1 MLYDSAFATL
11 TLLTTS
17 IVNLTDTYFIS
28 KLGSSATAAV
38 GVAFAVQFFIQ
49 AIGFMLGMGGGSLFS
64 RARGANQTND
74 CCLYASFS
82 FFLSLIIGILL
93 SGMGLL
99 FLDRLLSVLGAT
111 KSNYPYAKEYLRLLL
126 FSAPFICMSLTLS
139 QLMRSAGNAAFSMIG
154 FSSGNLCNLL
164 LVPLFLFVW
173 KSGIAG
179 AGYAILIGYAISSL
193 LLILFSFSKHS
204 HIKISLKIKKDAF
217 KKIGGIFLIGLPS
230 FFRHGFSGIAT
241 LLLNNTARAYGD
253 SAIAAITVVSK
264 VSILALSVCTGIGQ
278 GMLPSVGYFYG
289 ANQKENL
296 RHAYRF
302 ALVLSGALMLAL
314 SLPIFGFAPQIISL
328 FRKEAE
334 IVRIGTKALRLMS
347 SILAFHGTITV
358 TTMLLQAIGK
368 TFPATILACA
378 RQGVFFIPLIFLI
391 PQHFRLIQPLS
402 DVLTFLLT
410 LCLFK
415 KYRRLIFGET
425 EAASKK
431 APMRESS

>member
-1 MLYDSAFATL
+1 MKHASDTVSKKSIYKRMLYDSAFATL

-93 SGMGLL
+93 SGMGL
-99 FLDRLLSVLGAT
+99 
-111 KSNYPYAKEYLRLLL
+111 PYAKEYLRLLL

-278 GMLPSVGYFYG
+278 GMLPSIGYFYG
-289 ANQKENL
+289 ANQKESL

-415 KYRRLIFGET
+415 KYRRLIFGEEET
-425 EAASKK
+425 ESKK